1 MYIRRRL
8 TADFVLRY
16 TWTSLLWTAIYST
29 TVVTLF
35 FWYNVKWID
44 VPFELVSTVG
54 IAVSFFIGFKN
65 NQAYDR
71 YWEGRKIWGQIVNY
85 SRTWGMQIVSLVGHD
100 GELRDDKKVLIHR
113 HIAWLYALRTQ
124 LRRPNGAGIVEN
136 PLIERLIS
144 RHRETGEIPEV
155 IGPFVSDDEG
165 RDFSSRANSATRLIH
180 NQAKHLQSLGGE
192 NGHIDGFDRILLM
205 ETLEKF
211 YDLQGMCERIKNT
224 PFPRQFAFF
233 SQFFTVVFCLILPL
247 GLLEVYEQE
256 LLAGVEFARTFGNDY
271 RPTTLALF
279 AIIPL
284 SVLVSWIFLTWEK
297 IGDSSEDPF
306 EGRPFD
312 VSMTALCR
320 TIEIDLRDMLDEPEL
335 PQKTPP
341 RDNILY

>member
-16 TWTSLLWTAIYST
+16 TWTSLLWTTVYST
-29 TVVTLF
+29 ALVTLF
-35 FWYNVKWID
+35 FWYEVKWID

-54 IAVSFFIGFKN
+54 IAVAFFIGFKN

-85 SRTWGMQIVSLVGHD
+85 SRTWGMQVMSLVGED
-100 GELRDDKKVLIHR
+100 RELMEDKTRLIHR

-124 LRRPNGAGIVEN
+124 LRRPNGGAIVEN
-136 PLIERLIS
+136 PLIERLVD
-144 RHRETGEIPEV
+144 RHRETAEVPEV
-155 IGPFVSDDEG
+155 IAPFVRDEEA
-165 RDFSSRANSATRLIH
+165 RDVASRANPATRLIH
-180 NQAKHLQSLGGE
+180 NQAKHLQQLRGAE
-192 NGHIDGFDRILLM
+192 GHIDGFDRILMM

-256 LLAGVEFARTFGNDY
+256 LLSGVEFARTFGSDY
-271 RPTTLALF
+271 RATNLAF
-279 AIIPL
+279 YAIIPL
-284 SVLVSWIFLTWEK
+284 SVLVSWVFLTWEK

-320 TIEIDLRDMLDEPEL
+320 TIEIDLRDMLDEPDL
-335 PQKTPP
+335 PPKVQPQEH
-341 RDNILY
+341 IVY